1 LKGAEREALFK
12 SFTLFFI
19 SLSLLFGVIVYLDYE
34 KDIREYHKEIYRTMK
49 LCSYDLNCSDYKIDF
64 VPKESK
70 IFDEPIISKR
80 AIYADFD
87 IPDSKDFRL
96 RLELP
101 IQKYDEHIVAIY
113 KHETINY
120 LIFIIISVVAS
131 FLFSLYSLL
140 PLRKALH
147 TTEEFARDILHDFN
161 TPLSVIRL
169 NISSLKRKCD
179 TLKELDRIDK
189 SVESILLL
197 QQHMREYL
205 DRRFTYEERF
215 ELSKVVREIADMI
228 TTGKSVE
235 VIYDIKPVTVMTKR
249 KEFVRILDNIL
260 ENAVKYGKREGAK
273 IEIVYRDKK
282 LYIRDN
288 GRGIKRVSKIF
299 NRFYRESTQLGG
311 SGIGMNIVSKLSKN
325 LNIEVS
331 LKSREGEGTT
341 VILDLANIVIEN
353 VSSR

>member
-1 LKGAEREALFK
+1 
-12 SFTLFFI
+12 
-19 SLSLLFGVIVYLDYE
+19 
-34 KDIREYHKEIYRTMK
+34 
-49 LCSYDLNCSDYKIDF
+49 
-64 VPKESK
+64 
-70 IFDEPIISKR
+70 
-80 AIYADFD
+80 
-87 IPDSKDFRL
+87 
-96 RLELP
+96 
-101 IQKYDEHIVAIY
+101 
-113 KHETINY
+113 
-120 LIFIIISVVAS
+120 
-131 FLFSLYSLL
+131 
-140 PLRKALH
+140 
-147 TTEEFARDILHDFN
+147 
-161 TPLSVIRL
+161 
-169 NISSLKRKCD
+169 
-179 TLKELDRIDK
+179 
-189 SVESILLL
+189 
-197 QQHMREYL
+197 
-205 DRRFTYEERF
+205 
-215 ELSKVVREIADMI
+215 MI

-249 KEFVRILDNIL
+249 KEFIRILDNIL